1 VEPQREP
8 APGGFGGELLVV
20 GVGGGPGGLGG
31 PLGGGVAAG
40 VGQVRRGR
48 LQVAA
53 SGGEVAT
60 AGAGVGA
67 ERGGQLVGPRP
78 GRQ

>member
-1 VEPQREP
+1 
-8 APGGFGGELLVV
+8 
-20 GVGGGPGGLGG
+20 
-31 PLGGGVAAG
+31 VAAG